1 MMFKPAARL
10 NKHIDMCED
19 SPEGRKAYADELASK
34 LAKNKTLVKDYLVSG
49 NETAVTEYIRTTHNE
64 LMFDV
69 IDSVQRAYDAENGNI
84 PEGYGAAFVGLKDI
98 NFNNFDYRILLASQR
113 NDDRVASV
121 GDVWAEAK
129 ERRQRSFNAFSHD
142 SVERMRESTLM
153 VDDTQC
159 YMPMTMEA
167 AEAVTDVINDQCATC
182 KKQLKANTL
191 YRDLI
196 DQRVA
201 DLHYNLQMQWAKSG
215 LSGVRIDGNEKLK
228 EARDGAKAD
237 TTRDND
243 LSL

>member
-1 MMFKPAARL
+1 MMFKSAARL

-84 PEGYGAAFVGLKDI
+84 PEGYEAAFVGLKDI

-121 GDVWAEAK
+121 GDVWAEAE
-129 ERRQRSFNAFSHD
+129 ERQRRSFNVFSD
-142 SVERMRESTLM
+142 DNVADMRNATLIA
-153 VDDTQC
+153 DGTRC

-167 AEAVTDVINDQCATC
+167 AEAVTDVINDQCDAC
-182 KKQLKANTL
+182 KKQLNANTQ

>member
-1 MMFKPAARL
+1 MMFKSAAKL
-10 NKHIDMCED
+10 NKHIDMCEG

-34 LAKNKTLVKDYLVSG
+34 LAENNTLVKDYLVSG
-49 NETAVTEYIRTTHNE
+49 NETAVTEYIRTTHNK
-64 LMFDV
+64 LVFDV
-69 IDSVQRAYDAENGNI
+69 IDSVQCAYDAKNGNI
-84 PEGYGAAFVGLKDI
+84 PEGYEAAFVGLKDI

-129 ERRQRSFNAFSHD
+129 ERRQRSFNAFSTD

-153 VDDTQC
+153 ADDTRC

-182 KKQLKANTL
+182 KNQLKANTL

-201 DLHYNLQMQWAKSG
+201 NLHYNLQVQWSKSG
-215 LSGVRIDGNEKLK
+215 LSGVNIYENEKLK
-228 EARDGAKAD
+228 EARDGARSG